1 MNWTSYNIDMLY
13 EWIENGQ
20 ISSVSEEFA
29 KYVNMLSKI
38 FNMKQRFDIYGD
50 KEAIIKHLI
59 AFEPDIKGNRV
70 QALKLYNEAME
81 YYYGDVELPKNVLR
95 NMAAARVEKDAQMAR
110 LTAEGPDG
118 FEKASKIE
126 ERAFKMRQLD
136 QKDEEKLP
144 DLIYQKPNK
153 VYTLNMDMF
162 EIGNVP
168 KDEIEQFIDQNVKGL
183 PVKAIERIKQ
193 EALIS
198 KIKVFE
204 DDGEDSRK

>member
-1 MNWTSYNIDMLY
+1 MIWTKYNIDMLY
-13 EWIENGQ
+13 DWIEKGQ
-20 ISSVSEEFA
+20 SSSVSEEFVQ
-29 KYVNMLSKI
+29 YVNMLSKI
-38 FNMKQRFDIYGD
+38 FNMKQRFDVYGD
-50 KEAIIKHLI
+50 SEAIIKHLVT
-59 AFEPDIKGNRV
+59 FEPDIKGNRLE
-70 QALKLYNEAME
+70 ALRLYNEAME
-81 YYYGDVELPKNVLR
+81 YYYGDISLPKKVLR

-110 LTAEGPDG
+110 LTAENSSD

-136 QKDEEKLP
+136 IIDEEKP
-144 DLIYQKPNK
+144 DALIYQKPNK

-168 KDEIEQFIDQNVKGL
+168 KDEIEQWIDQNVKQL

>member
-1 MNWTSYNIDMLY
+1 MIWTKYNIDMLY
-13 EWIENGQ
+13 DWIEKGQ
-20 ISSVSEEFA
+20 SSSVSEEFVQ
-29 KYVNMLSKI
+29 YVNMLSKI
-38 FNMKQRFDIYGD
+38 FNMKQRFDVFGD
-50 KEAIIKHLI
+50 REAIIKHLVT
-59 AFEPDIKGNRV
+59 FEPDIKGNRLE
-70 QALKLYNEAME
+70 ALRLYNEAME
-81 YYYGDVELPKNVLR
+81 YYYGDVSLPKKILR

-110 LTAEGPDG
+110 LTAENSSD
-118 FEKASKIE
+118 FEKVSKIE

-136 QKDEEKLP
+136 VIDEEKP
-144 DLIYQKPNK
+144 DALIYQKPNK

-168 KDEIEQFIDQNVKGL
+168 KDEIEQWIDQNVKQL

>member
-1 MNWTSYNIDMLY
+1 MIWTKYNIDMLY
-13 EWIENGQ
+13 DWIEKGQ
-20 ISSVSEEFA
+20 SSSVSEEFVQ
-29 KYVNMLSKI
+29 YVNMLSKI
-38 FNMKQRFDIYGD
+38 FNMKQRFDVFGD
-50 KEAIIKHLI
+50 REAIIKHLVT
-59 AFEPDIKGNRV
+59 FEPDIKGNRLE
-70 QALKLYNEAME
+70 ALRLYNEAME
-81 YYYGDVELPKNVLR
+81 YYYGDVSLPKKILR

-110 LTAEGPDG
+110 LTAENSSD
-118 FEKASKIE
+118 FEKVSKIE

-136 QKDEEKLP
+136 VIDEEKP
-144 DLIYQKPNK
+144 DALIYQKPNK

-168 KDEIEQFIDQNVKGL
+168 KDEIEQWIDQNVKQL

-204 DDGEDSRK
+204 EDGEDSRK

>member
-1 MNWTSYNIDMLY
+1 MLY
-13 EWIENGQ
+13 DWIEKGQ
-20 ISSVSEEFA
+20 SSSVSEEFVQ
-29 KYVNMLSKI
+29 YVNMLSKI
-38 FNMKQRFDIYGD
+38 FNMKQRFDVFGD
-50 KEAIIKHLI
+50 REAIIKHLVT
-59 AFEPDIKGNRV
+59 FEPDIKGNRLE
-70 QALKLYNEAME
+70 ALRLYNEAME
-81 YYYGDVELPKNVLR
+81 YYYGDVSLPKKILR

-110 LTAEGPDG
+110 LTAENSSD
-118 FEKASKIE
+118 FEKVSKIE

-136 QKDEEKLP
+136 VIDEEKP
-144 DLIYQKPNK
+144 DALIYQKPNK

-168 KDEIEQFIDQNVKGL
+168 KDEIEQWIDQNVKQL

-204 DDGEDSRK
+204 EDGEDSRK

>member
-1 MNWTSYNIDMLY
+1 MLY
-13 EWIENGQ
+13 DWIEKGQ
-20 ISSVSEEFA
+20 SSSVSEEFVQ
-29 KYVNMLSKI
+29 YVNMLSKI
-38 FNMKQRFDIYGD
+38 FNMKQRFDVYGD
-50 KEAIIKHLI
+50 REAIIKHLVT
-59 AFEPDIKGNRV
+59 FEPDIKGNRLE
-70 QALKLYNEAME
+70 ALRLYNEAME
-81 YYYGDVELPKNVLR
+81 YYYGDISLPKKVLR

-110 LTAEGPDG
+110 LTAENSSD
-118 FEKASKIE
+118 FEKVSKIE

-136 QKDEEKLP
+136 IIDEEKP
-144 DLIYQKPNK
+144 DELIYQKPNK

-168 KDEIEQFIDQNVKGL
+168 KDEIEQWIDQNVKQL

>member
-1 MNWTSYNIDMLY
+1 MLY
-13 EWIENGQ
+13 DWIEKGQ
-20 ISSVSEEFA
+20 SSSVSEEFVQ
-29 KYVNMLSKI
+29 YVNMLSKI
-38 FNMKQRFDIYGD
+38 FNMKQRFDVFGD
-50 KEAIIKHLI
+50 REAIIKHLVT
-59 AFEPDIKGNRV
+59 FEPDIKGNRLE
-70 QALKLYNEAME
+70 ALRLYNEAME
-81 YYYGDVELPKNVLR
+81 YYYGDVSLPKKILR

-110 LTAEGPDG
+110 LTAENSSD
-118 FEKASKIE
+118 FEKVSKIE

-136 QKDEEKLP
+136 VIDEEKP
-144 DLIYQKPNK
+144 DALIYQKPNK

-168 KDEIEQFIDQNVKGL
+168 KDEIEQWIDQNVKQL